1 METLAAPPNLR
12 RKTVTDGLFDH
23 IFAVRPVDAR
33 LNMYLD
39 YINRKQNR
47 SGRTMWGKPES
58 MRKYLATCA
67 ATALAVG
74 LLGAAGSAQAACS
87 VGVAMYTLGA
97 PYFGAQ
103 VAAAADEAK
112 KAGCTVRTSDGQN
125 DMGKEIADV
134 EDMVAGGVNLL
145 ILNPRDPEGLVPAAN
160 AATAKGVKVVVMDSS
175 LDPRANVITQVRSSN
190 DQNGYLVGQWLAK
203 KMDGKPLKI
212 VLLSGDKGNEVG
224 RDRRLG
230 VFKGL
235 VEGQLV
241 NDGKVSFEVLGQG
254 WGGWMED
261 GGLHAMEDLLTA
273 HPDVNVV
280 LGENDSM
287 VLGAMH
293 ALKAAGK
300 KDVLVLAAADAQKE
314 ALLAIKNGEYGA
326 TGLNDPALVA
336 RTAVDIGLKA
346 LNGTL
351 PADFPKLNLTTPAV
365 ITKYNVDKFYHA
377 DAVF

>member
-1 METLAAPPNLR
+1 MKMSLGACAAAVMIAGAIAAAP
-12 RKTVTDGLFDH
+12 
-23 IFAVRPVDAR
+23 
-33 LNMYLD
+33 
-39 YINRKQNR
+39 
-47 SGRTMWGKPES
+47 
-58 MRKYLATCA
+58 
-67 ATALAVG
+67 
-74 LLGAAGSAQAACS
+74 GSARAADCK
-87 VGVAMYTLGA
+87 VGIAMYTLGA
-97 PYFGAQ
+97 PYFAAQ
-103 VAAAADEAK
+103 VAAAADQAK
-112 KAGCTVRTSDGQN
+112 KAGCTVKTADGQN

-134 EDMVAGGVNLL
+134 EDMVASGVNLL

-175 LDPRANVITQVRSSN
+175 LDPKANVVTQVRSSN

-203 KMDGKPLKI
+203 QTAGKQLKI
-212 VLLSGDKGNEVG
+212 ILLSGDKGNEVG

-241 NDGKVSFEVLGQG
+241 GEGKAGFQVVGQG
-254 WGGWMED
+254 WGGWSEE
-261 GGLHAMEDLLTA
+261 GGLQAMEDLLQA
-273 HPDVNVV
+273 HGDANVV

-287 VLGAMH
+287 VLGAMR

-300 KDVLVLAAADAQKE
+300 TDVLVLAAADGQKE
-314 ALLAIKNGEYGA
+314 ALAQIKAGTYGA

-351 PADFPKLNLTTPAV
+351 PSDFPKLNLTTPAV
-365 ITKYNVDKFYHA
+365 ITKENVDKYYRA